1 MPISD
6 FGYSMTAHFLTI
18 SFIQTVSKHQKKICE
33 SNYQKI
39 EHSIELPLVYVNDPF
54 EFDMKRKVFHEEVQN
69 NEINYKGIPCIFKRK
84 G

>member
-1 MPISD
+1 MFANVFS
-6 FGYSMTAHFLTI
+6 TRTI
-18 SFIQTVSKHQKKICE
+18 KYGVRNIFIQTVSKHQKKICE